1 VKIVCLG
8 GGPAGLYFSILAKK
22 ADPSCEITVIERN
35 RAEDTF
41 GWGVVFSD
49 KTMAGFREADP
60 ETHLEITRAFRHWDD
75 IDVHFKGRTITSGG
89 HGFCGIAR
97 ITLLQILQRRA
108 AGLGVHLQFQTEV
121 TDPDD
126 YTDDYDLVVASDGAS
141 SITRKKYEAVFRPNI
156 QLRHNRF
163 IWLGSTTKLDAF
175 TFDFAKTKFGWFNL
189 HAYRFDENWS
199 TVIVETPERT
209 WRALEMD
216 KMELKDS
223 IAMCETLFA
232 DRLDGQPLVS
242 NAKHLSG
249 ASAWL
254 VFQHVL
260 CERWHHK
267 NIVLIGDAAHTAHFS
282 IGSGTKLAMED
293 ALALSRTLTTHRG
306 DIQDALASY
315 QSERE
320 VEALKL
326 QSAARNRMEWFENVD
341 RHVHLEP
348 EQFTYNLLTGSQ
360 RIGHANL
367 KLRDARYVETV
378 ERWFAERSGVDHAL
392 PPMFTPFSARGLS
405 LKNRVVVSPMA
416 TYMAC
421 DGIPNDFHLVHFGA
435 RAMGG
440 AAMVFTEMTCV
451 SPEGRITPNCL
462 GMWNDQQRDAWT
474 RVVDYV
480 HTQTDAKFAIQL
492 GHSGRKGSTRRPWE
506 GTDEP
511 LPSGNWPLISASPVP
526 YIEGLSSTP
535 REATIADLERI
546 RDEFVAAAERAA
558 AAGFDWL
565 ELHCA
570 HGYFLSSFI
579 SPITNQRTD
588 AYGGTLF
595 KRCRYPLEVFEAVR
609 AVWPAD
615 RPISVRISANDW
627 VPGGL
632 TPEDATIV
640 ARLFKAAGADMID
653 CSSGQVSKA
662 EKPVYGRMFQVPFS
676 DRIRSEAEVS
686 TIAVGNI
693 YEGDQVNT
701 IIASGRADLCA
712 IARPH
717 LSDPAW
723 TLHEAAKQG
732 YTDIRW
738 PHPYF
743 LGKLQLERNLA
754 RAAQQAAEA

>member
-1 VKIVCLG
+1 MKIVCLG
-8 GGPAGLYFSILAKK
+8 GGPAGLYFSIIAKK
-22 ADPSCEITVIERN
+22 ADPSCDIAVIERN
-35 RAEDTF
+35 SPDNTF

-49 KTMAGFREADP
+49 KTMAGFKNADP
-60 ETHLEITRAFRHWDD
+60 ETHAAIAEAFRHWDD

-108 AGLGVHLQFQTEV
+108 TQLGVHLRFETEV

-126 YTDDYDLVVASDGAS
+126 YTADYDLVVASDGVS
-141 SITRKKYEAVFRPNI
+141 STTRKKYEAVFKPNI
-156 QLRHNRF
+156 QRRSNRF
-163 IWLGSTTKLDAF
+163 IWLGSTTKLEAF
-175 TFDFAKTKFGWFNL
+175 TFDFRKTEWGWFNL
-189 HAYRFDENWS
+189 HAYRFDANWS
-199 TVIVETPERT
+199 TMIVETPERT
-209 WRALEMD
+209 WRGAGMD
-216 KMELKDS
+216 KMELSQS
-223 IAMCETLFA
+223 IEMCETMFR
-232 DRLDGQPLVS
+232 DRLEGSALVS
-242 NAKHLSG
+242 NAPHLKGSD
-249 ASAWL
+249 AWM

-260 CERWHHK
+260 CEKWHHR

-293 ALALSRTLTTHRG
+293 ALALARMLFSHRG
-306 DIQDALASY
+306 DISGALARY
-315 QSERE
+315 QVERE

-326 QSAARNRMEWFENVD
+326 QSAARNRMEWFEHVD
-341 RHVHLEP
+341 RHVNLEP

-367 KLRDARYVETV
+367 KLRDPEYVKGV
-378 ERWFAERSGVDHAL
+378 ERWFAERSGIDHAL
-392 PPMFTPFSARGLS
+392 PPMFTPFTLRGVS
-405 LKNRVVVSPMA
+405 LKNRVIVSPMA

-421 DGIPNDFHLVHFGA
+421 DGMPNDFHLVHFGA

-451 SPEGRITPNCL
+451 SPEARITPNCL
-462 GMWNDQQRDAWT
+462 GMWNDEQQQAWS

-480 HTQTDAKFAIQL
+480 HTQSDAKFAIQL

-506 GTDEP
+506 GSDQP
-511 LPSGNWPLISASPVP
+511 LATGNWPLVSASALP
-526 YIEGLSSTP
+526 YIDGLSSTP
-535 REATIADLERI
+535 REASIDDMNRI
-546 RDEFVAAAERAA
+546 LDEFVAATRRADE
-558 AAGFDWL
+558 AGFDWL

-570 HGYFLSSFI
+570 HGYLLSSFI
-579 SPITNQRTD
+579 SPLTNHRTD
-588 AYGGTLF
+588 EYGGTLF
-595 KRCRYPLEVFEAVR
+595 RRCRYPLEVFEAMR
-609 AVWPAD
+609 EAWPPD
-615 RPISVRISANDW
+615 KPMSVRISANDW

-640 ARLFKAAGADMID
+640 ARLFKAAGADVID

-662 EKPVYGRMFQVPFS
+662 EQPVYGRMFQVPLS
-676 DRIRSEAEVS
+676 DRIRSDANVS

-712 IARPH
+712 VARPH
-717 LSDPAW
+717 LADPAW

-732 YTDIRW
+732 FSDVWW
-738 PHPYF
+738 PNPYF
-743 LGKLQLERNLA
+743 LGKVQLERNLA
-754 RAAQQAAEA
+754 RAAQQAADI

>member
-1 VKIVCLG
+1 
-8 GGPAGLYFSILAKK
+8 
-22 ADPSCEITVIERN
+22 
-35 RAEDTF
+35 
-41 GWGVVFSD
+41 
-49 KTMAGFREADP
+49 M
-60 ETHLEITRAFRHWDD
+60 
-75 IDVHFKGRTITSGG
+75 
-89 HGFCGIAR
+89 
-97 ITLLQILQRRA
+97 
-108 AGLGVHLQFQTEV
+108 
-121 TDPDD
+121 
-126 YTDDYDLVVASDGAS
+126 
-141 SITRKKYEAVFRPNI
+141 
-156 QLRHNRF
+156 
-163 IWLGSTTKLDAF
+163 
-175 TFDFAKTKFGWFNL
+175 
-189 HAYRFDENWS
+189 
-199 TVIVETPERT
+199 
-209 WRALEMD
+209 
-216 KMELKDS
+216 
-223 IAMCETLFA
+223 
-232 DRLDGQPLVS
+232 
-242 NAKHLSG
+242 
-249 ASAWL
+249 

-260 CERWHHK
+260 CEKWHHK

-293 ALALSRTLTTHRG
+293 ALALSRTLTATHG
-306 DIQDALASY
+306 DVETALASY
-315 QSERE
+315 QVERE

-326 QSAARNRMEWFENVD
+326 QSAARNRMEWFEHVD
-341 RHVHLEP
+341 RYVHLEP
-348 EQFTYNLLTGSQ
+348 EQFTYSLLTGSQ
-360 RIGHANL
+360 RISHANL

-378 ERWFAERSGVDHAL
+378 ERWFAERSGIDHAL
-392 PPMFTPFSARGLS
+392 PPMFTPYTARGLS

-451 SPEGRITPNCL
+451 SPEARITPNCL
-462 GMWNDQQRDAWT
+462 GMWNDEQQLAWT

-480 HTQTDAKFAIQL
+480 HTQSDAKFAIQL

-506 GTDEP
+506 GSDQP
-511 LPSGNWPLISASPVP
+511 LPSGNWPLVSASPLP

-535 REATIADLERI
+535 REATIAEMERI
-546 RDEFVAAAERAA
+546 RDEFVAAAERAE

-570 HGYFLSSFI
+570 HGYLLSSFI
-579 SPITNQRTD
+579 SPLTNQRTD

-609 AVWPAD
+609 AAWPSD
-615 RPISVRISANDW
+615 RPMSVRISANDW

-632 TPEDATIV
+632 TPEDATVV

-662 EKPVYGRMFQVPFS
+662 ERPVYGRMFQVPLS
-676 DRIRSEAEVS
+676 DRIRSDADVS

-717 LSDPAW
+717 LADPAW

-732 YTDIRW
+732 YTDVHW
-738 PHPYF
+738 PHPYY